1 MEFRRISSLPPYVFT
16 IIDGL
21 KVDLRRQGVDVIDL
35 GFGNPDLPSPDV
47 AVDKLAEAARNPRN
61 HRYSSSR
68 GLPKLREAVA
78 ALYDRRFG
86 VHLDAETEIINTIG
100 AKEGFSHLMWVLLD
114 KGDAAL
120 VPSPSYPI
128 HIWGPLFAGADVRE
142 VPFGDDQNFFENVAE
157 AYEYSWPKPRVIV
170 LSFPHNPTTACVELE
185 FMERIVA
192 FARDKGV
199 VLVHDFAYAE
209 LGYDGYRPPS
219 ILEVDGAKEVA
230 VELYSMTKSF
240 SMAGWREAFLVGNA
254 GVVQALAKLKSYLD
268 YGAFQPIQIATTVT
282 LNEDPE
288 HPKLVNEIYQSR
300 RDALCDGLARVGW
313 HIRRP
318 RGTMFVWAPIPEPY
332 AHLGSIEFASFLVK
346 EAHVAVSPGVGFG
359 PGGEGFVR
367 FALIENEQRIAQ
379 AVRSLRGT
387 LTEL

>member
-1 MEFRRISSLPPYVFT
+1 
-16 IIDGL
+16 
-21 KVDLRRQGVDVIDL
+21 
-35 GFGNPDLPSPDV
+35 
-47 AVDKLAEAARNPRN
+47 
-61 HRYSSSR
+61 
-68 GLPKLREAVA
+68 
-78 ALYDRRFG
+78 
-86 VHLDAETEIINTIG
+86 
-100 AKEGFSHLMWVLLD
+100 
-114 KGDAAL
+114 
-120 VPSPSYPI
+120 
-128 HIWGPLFAGADVRE
+128 
-142 VPFGDDQNFFENVAE
+142 
-157 AYEYSWPKPRVIV
+157 
-170 LSFPHNPTTACVELE
+170 
-185 FMERIVA
+185 
-192 FARDKGV
+192 
-199 VLVHDFAYAE
+199 
-209 LGYDGYRPPS
+209 
-219 ILEVDGAKEVA
+219 VDGAKEVA

-254 GVVQALAKLKSYLD
+254 EVVQALAKLKSYLD

-313 HIRRP
+313 HIQRP

-387 LTEL
+387 LTDLA